1 MDYNLSCVQFLA
13 FTIQGIRVSVN
24 LLGCELIFKRNLLS
38 YDLDT
43 IIHFNIAGI
52 IKPIW
57 LSGQL

>member
-52 IKPIW
+52 IIV
-57 LSGQL
+57 